1 LVNVIGFELEAHV
14 ERIGNS
20 ADAEHL
26 LQALIRYFV
35 DSGRVPKEGE
45 TIDWASSLLVARNV
59 APARVALG
67 ELHFDGETVLPTVD
81 RAVEIW
87 TKQSQ
92 TCIEHG
98 VELSPTRFGSMIA
111 VSPHVLEGSKPIEGV
126 RYEPTNVMSGWW
138 LFTAEYDGTVD
149 NFESMKPVHT
159 FDVLRE
165 NIAVARYLGLPTG
178 FAFRAY
184 EPEGSWYEGMSG

>member
-1 LVNVIGFELEAHV
+1 MS
-14 ERIGNS
+14 S
-20 ADAEHL
+20 A
-26 LQALIRYFV
+26 
-35 DSGRVPKEGE
+35 
-45 TIDWASSLLVARNV
+45 WAIWPMLSTCFKPLYGTSSTRDVYRKKARRSTGHPSLLVARNV

-67 ELHFDGETVLPTVD
+67 ELDFDGETVLPTVD

-87 TKQSQ
+87 TKQWQ

-111 VSPHVLEGSKPIEGV
+111 VSPQALEGSKPIEGV

-165 NIAVARYLGLPTG
+165 T
-178 FAFRAY
+178 
-184 EPEGSWYEGMSG
+184 